1 LVALFACEE
10 VTAKMQLLSYMMDMM
25 NRMRHWGN
33 GEGWWWM
40 FGFGI
45 LGLILVGVV
54 IYLLVRNYSIHD
66 HGPVPFHGPGGPGY
80 MGHTGLTE
88 NPLDIAKRRFASGE
102 INHEEF
108 DKIVKG
114 IKEADKNPPGETG

>member
-1 LVALFACEE
+1 
-10 VTAKMQLLSYMMDMM
+10 
-25 NRMRHWGN
+25 
-33 GEGWWWM
+33 M

-45 LGLILVGVV
+45 LGLVLVGVV
-54 IYLLVRNYSIHD
+54 IYLLFRNYSVHG
-66 HGPVPFHGPGGPGY
+66 HGPVPYHGPSGPGY
-80 MGHTGLTE
+80 TE

-114 IKEADKNPPGETG
+114 IKEADKKPPGETG

>member
-1 LVALFACEE
+1 MVALFACEE
-10 VTAKMQLLSYMMDMM
+10 VTARMQLLSYMMDMM
-25 NRMRHWGN
+25 DHMRHWGN

-45 LGLILVGVV
+45 LGLVLVGVV
-54 IYLLVRNYSIHD
+54 IYLLFRNYSIHG
-66 HGPVPFHGPGGPGY
+66 HGPVPYHGPSGPGY

-102 INHEEF
+102 INQEEF